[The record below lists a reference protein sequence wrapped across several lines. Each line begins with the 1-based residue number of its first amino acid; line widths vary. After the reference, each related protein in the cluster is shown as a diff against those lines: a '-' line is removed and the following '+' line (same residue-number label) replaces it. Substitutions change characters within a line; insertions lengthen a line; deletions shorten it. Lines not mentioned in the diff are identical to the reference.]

1 MTMKNDFFEQ
11 ILTISSEIVNSC
23 NEDQRRHG
31 WVKSES
37 KKEIE
42 KIQTNDN
49 LSKNETQK
57 EDATEIIVSQP
68 TNDNTAKEDEKQ
80 KIEKKEVFDELKIK
94 ENIIPQP
101 TPETT
106 PEKVEKVVDETSQAT
121 AIPDSYRVL
130 FGGDK
135 R

>member
-1 MTMKNDFFEQ
+1 MTTKNDIFEQ
-11 ILTISSEIVNSC
+11 ILTIDSEIEKVC
-23 NEDQRRHG
+23 IEKQRRHG
-31 WVKSES
+31 WVNSES

-57 EDATEIIVSQP
+57 EDATEIIASQP
-68 TNDNTAKEDEKQ
+68 TNVNTAKEDEKQ
-80 KIEKKEVFDELKIK
+80 KIEKKRVFDKLKTK
-94 ENIIPQP
+94 ENIMPQP
-101 TPETT
+101 TP
-106 PEKVEKVVDETSQAT
+106 EKVVDETPQAT

>member
-1 MTMKNDFFEQ
+1 MTVKNDFFKQ
-11 ILTISSEIVNSC
+11 ISTLVSEAVKVC
-23 NEDQRRHG
+23 NENQRRHG

-57 EDATEIIVSQP
+57 EDATEIIASQP
-68 TNDNTAKEDEKQ
+68 TNVSTAKEDEKQ
-80 KIEKKEVFDELKIK
+80 KIEKKGLFDKLKIK
-94 ENIIPQP
+94 ENIMPQP

-106 PEKVEKVVDETSQAT
+106 PEKVVDETPQAT

>member
-1 MTMKNDFFEQ
+1 MTMKNDFFKQ
-11 ILTISSEIVNSC
+11 ISAIVSEGVEAGIEN
-23 NEDQRRHG
+23 QRRHG

-49 LSKNETQK
+49 LSKNETPK

-80 KIEKKEVFDELKIK
+80 KIEKKGVFDKLKIK

-101 TPETT
+101 T

>member
-1 MTMKNDFFEQ
+1 MTTKNDIFEQ
-11 ILTISSEIVNSC
+11 ILAINAETIGLGVHQGKFGRN
-23 NEDQRRHG
+23 
-31 WVKSES
+31 KLES

-68 TNDNTAKEDEKQ
+68 TNDNTAKEDEKH
-80 KIEKKEVFDELKIK
+80 KTEKKGVFDKLKTK
-94 ENIIPQP
+94 ENIMPQP
-101 TPETT
+101 TP
-106 PEKVEKVVDETSQAT
+106 EKVVDETPQAT

>member
-1 MTMKNDFFEQ
+1 MTMKNDIFEQ
-11 ILTISSEIVNSC
+11 ILIISSEIGNSC
-23 NEDQRRHG
+23 IENQRRHG

-57 EDATEIIVSQP
+57 EDATEIIASQP
-68 TNDNTAKEDEKQ
+68 TNVNTAKEDEKQ
-80 KIEKKEVFDELKIK
+80 KIEMKGVFDKLKTK
-94 ENIIPQP
+94 ENIMPQP
-101 TPETT
+101 TP
-106 PEKVEKVVDETSQAT
+106 EKVVDETPQAT